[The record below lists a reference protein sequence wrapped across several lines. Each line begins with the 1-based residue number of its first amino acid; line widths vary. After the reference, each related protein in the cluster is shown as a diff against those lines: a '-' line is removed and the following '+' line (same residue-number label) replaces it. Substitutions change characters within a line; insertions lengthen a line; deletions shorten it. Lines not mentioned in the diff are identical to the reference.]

1 MTDGWAVLLAVS
13 TALGA
18 LAARPVPRLAAVAV
32 VAAATYGPP
41 DKIHYRRPCRWH
53 VPTATSPR
61 WVCQPRVDSLRAGD
75 GHPAE

>member
-1 MTDGWAVLLAVS
+1 MNVT
-13 TALGA
+13 
-18 LAARPVPRLAAVAV
+18 AVAV

-61 WVCQPRVDSLRAGD
+61 WVCQLRVDSLRD
-75 GHPAE
+75 GHGHPPS

>member
-1 MTDGWAVLLAVS
+1 MNVAAV
-13 TALGA
+13 
-18 LAARPVPRLAAVAV
+18 AVAV

-61 WVCQPRVDSLRAGD
+61 WVCQLRVDSLRD
-75 GHPAE
+75 GHGHPPS